1 MWPFLFPT
9 WSFWEWGGGVSWRG
23 RPQTFSHEG
32 SLSPNPRS
40 SVLYHEPFPQHLP
53 AASWLRCLGATAL
66 EAPWGAVSRSGL
78 GRCWQ
83 ASGVV
88 PCACPGPRAPR
99 RRPPQLLLP
108 VPPPPCLK
116 PLPTPGMSFAYHI
129 PCLLPS
135 KEGAPLHLSP
145 PPPHPLVTWAHGTLI
160 RLILKPKKL
169 LHSHPEAPGK
179 RPYGW
184 YPS

>member
-1 MWPFLFPT
+1 MRALKWCGPFFFQPGVFGNGGGGAFPGEGDHRLFPM
-9 WSFWEWGGGVSWRG
+9 RA
-23 RPQTFSHEG
+23 
-32 SLSPNPRS
+32 L
-40 SVLYHEPFPQHLP
+40 FPQSPDPASFTVSPAPSTCPQLP
-53 AASWLRCLGATAL
+53 GFIVWEVKATAL

-88 PCACPGPRAPR
+88 LCACPGPRAPR
-99 RRPPQLLLP
+99 RRPPQMLLP

-135 KEGAPLHLSP
+135 EEGAPLHLSP
-145 PPPHPLVTWAHGTLI
+145 P
-160 RLILKPKKL
+160 IL
-169 LHSHPEAPGK
+169 SSPG
-179 RPYGW
+179 PMEH
-184 YPS
+184 